1 VEIVVTLLIGTLL
14 DVLVATESGF
24 AAGSTSSTM
33 PGLDLTTSV
42 FDTATSADTPPAD
55 EVGTE
60 LGARVD
66 QDLTFG
72 LGLAEPA
79 ALGPAA
85 ATLDCSSPDVILLEV
100 EAIGDFTSSLECCT
114 PGNVTATGFTLT
126 PPVKVGLLTDSP

>member
-1 VEIVVTLLIGTLL
+1 MEIVVTLLIGTLL
-14 DVLVATESGF
+14 DVLVVTD
-24 AAGSTSSTM
+24 STSSTM

-42 FDTATSADTPPAD
+42 FDTATTADTPPAD

-60 LGARVD
+60 LGAPVD

-72 LGLAEPA
+72 LRLAEPA

-100 EAIGDFTSSLECCT
+100 EAIGDL
-114 PGNVTATGFTLT
+114 AHL
-126 PPVKVGLLTDSP
+126 